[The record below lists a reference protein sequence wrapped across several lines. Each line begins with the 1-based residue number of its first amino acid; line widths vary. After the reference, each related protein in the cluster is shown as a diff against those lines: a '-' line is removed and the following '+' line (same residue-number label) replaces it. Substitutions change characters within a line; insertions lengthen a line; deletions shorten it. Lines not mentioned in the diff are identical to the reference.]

1 MKKTINGTEYKVW
14 KLPHPLLIHWV
25 LNPGLAINELILGQ
39 RLPKESL
46 IKDGLEPL
54 NERSYIH
61 CPSCET
67 VHHGMLWA
75 KSRGFGHYNG
85 IYCPTCEAK
94 IPQILNLFSI
104 LILIITFPLWKPLQ
118 LLYGDKVKARSL
130 AKLRMNK
137 ADIDAEASKPTNYVM
152 MGVFFGVV
160 MGAYFMVTEG
170 LRNGFTSKAF
180 TVGIVS
186 GAVSGLVFAFI
197 MWLVMRGKNTKL

>member
-1 MKKTINGTEYKVW
+1 MKKTINGLEYKVW

-39 RLPKESL
+39 RLPKESR
-46 IKDGLEPL
+46 IKDGPEPL
-54 NERSYIH
+54 NERSYVQ

-67 VHHGMLWA
+67 VHNGTLWA

-85 IYCPTCEAK
+85 LYCPTCEAK

-118 LLYGDKVKARSL
+118 LLYGDKIKARSL
-130 AKLRMNK
+130 AKVRMSE
-137 ADIDAEASKPTNYVM
+137 ADMAAQASKPVNYVM
-152 MGVFFGVV
+152 MGVFFGAA
-160 MGAYFMVTEG
+160 MGAYITVTEG
-170 LRNGFTSKAF
+170 LRNGFASKAF

-186 GAVSGLVFAFI
+186 GAVSALVFAFV
-197 MWLVMRGKNTKL
+197 MWLVLRGKSTKS